1 MLSLKK
7 SIDQISNPKGKIKEV
22 KVLRRRRQTTTE
34 EQEFLDAHNEARF
47 NVVPKAANMKKIVSQ
62 LQLFHC
68 SLCYCYRLKVQR
80 KYITLAILTCGPI
93 CYQENYFFNS
103 K

>member
-1 MLSLKK
+1 MANCENIQLKGKMSFLTK
-7 SIDQISNPKGKIKEV
+7 SIKQISNPKGKIKEV

-62 LQLFHC
+62 LQLQTAVC
-68 SLCYCYRLKVQR
+68 
-80 KYITLAILTCGPI
+80 AIVTD
-93 CYQENYFFNS
+93 
-103 K
+103 

>member
-1 MLSLKK
+1 MSFLTK

-34 EQEFLDAHNEARF
+34 EQEFLDAHNKARF

-80 KYITLAILTCGPI
+80 K
-93 CYQENYFFNS
+93 
-103 K
+103 

>member
-1 MLSLKK
+1 MANCENIQLKGKMSFLTK

-62 LQLFHC
+62 LQLQTAVC
-68 SLCYCYRLKVQR
+68 
-80 KYITLAILTCGPI
+80 AIVTD
-93 CYQENYFFNS
+93 
-103 K
+103 

>member
-1 MLSLKK
+1 MSFLTK
-7 SIDQISNPKGKIKEV
+7 SIKQISNPKGKIKEV

-62 LQLFHC
+62 LQLQTAVC
-68 SLCYCYRLKVQR
+68 
-80 KYITLAILTCGPI
+80 AIVTD
-93 CYQENYFFNS
+93 
-103 K
+103 